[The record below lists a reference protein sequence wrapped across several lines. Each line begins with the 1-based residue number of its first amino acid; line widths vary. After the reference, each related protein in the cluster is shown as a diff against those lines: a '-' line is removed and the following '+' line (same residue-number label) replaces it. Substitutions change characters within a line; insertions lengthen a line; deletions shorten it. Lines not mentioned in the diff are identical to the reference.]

1 MKAASEQEFPAR
13 KGPEG
18 NEAGLQGSGE
28 HTHPAGNPIKSRYF
42 FFRAPRWI
50 VRLVVAAAVVSTLG
64 QVAALCISQIKAIAD
79 WATVISSVPLIVML
93 MLTDIQEPCVCQTG
107 DDEEGEV

>member
-13 KGPEG
+13 EGPEG

-50 VRLVVAAAVVSTLG
+50 VLTALASAVGSTTVWILSLFFSQMETAAT
-64 QVAALCISQIKAIAD
+64 CT
-79 WATVISSVPLIVML
+79 TVISSVPLIVMM
-93 MLTDIQEPCVCQTG
+93 MLTDIQEPCVCQTA
-107 DDEEGEV
+107 DEEGEA